1 MLSIYSD
8 GSRFSMTK
16 SALFLCLLPLL
27 VFAVSGCSQEELVP
41 EVVGVA
47 DYTTAK
53 SVYVPMVKPRA
64 YPRVTDSPS
73 SWTPPA
79 NVENTGRWKGIVI
92 HHSAIGFG
100 SAAHE
105 HKYHKSK
112 GWDGLGYH
120 FVINNGVRKDG
131 YGEPDGLV
139 EVGYRWNGQKIGSHC
154 RENGDRS
161 NYWNKY
167 TIGICLIGNFE
178 TRGPTKRQMQ
188 SLVKLVRFL
197 QDRYDIATSQVK
209 GHNQVKATKCPGKK
223 FSMNRFKSML

>member
-1 MLSIYSD
+1 MLFNNID
-8 GSRFSMTK
+8 GSRFSMPK
-16 SALFLCLLPLL
+16 RILFLCLFSLL
-27 VFAVSGCSQEELVP
+27 FFVIAGCSEDEVYP
-41 EVVGVA
+41 EIVGSA
-47 DYTTAK
+47 GHATIEP
-53 SVYVPMVKPRA
+53 VYIPKTKPII
-64 YPRVTDSPS
+64 YPKLTDAPS
-73 SWTPPA
+73 KWTPPV
-79 NVENTGRWKGIVI
+79 NLENRDRWKGIVI
-92 HHSAIGFG
+92 HHSAVPFG

-105 HKYHKSK
+105 EKYHKSK

-139 EVGYRWNGQKIGSHC
+139 EVGYRWNGQKVGSHC
-154 RENGDRS
+154 RENGDKS

-178 TRGPTKRQMQ
+178 TRGPTKRQMA

-197 QDRYDIATSQVK
+197 QDRYNIPTSQIK
-209 GHNQVKATKCPGKK
+209 GHGQVKATKCPGRK